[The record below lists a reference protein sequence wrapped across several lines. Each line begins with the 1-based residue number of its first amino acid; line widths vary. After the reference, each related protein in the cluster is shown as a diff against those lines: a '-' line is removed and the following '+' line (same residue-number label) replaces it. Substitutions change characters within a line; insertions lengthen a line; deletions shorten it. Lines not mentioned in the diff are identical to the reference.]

1 MMENTINST
10 SKNNNLFE
18 CKKCNFKCSK
28 RGDYNRHIKS
38 IKHNRENTTDI
49 KPKIHHSCN
58 CGKTYLYRAS
68 LHNHKKKCTYVE
80 GGNDDKDDKH
90 DKGDK
95 DGKDDYTK
103 LDMNMTFGEFMK
115 GKNSFDPELIATL
128 VKQTNDLYKELV
140 KMNNRSLLG
149 NTINNIQNNNLTLNM
164 FLNEQCKNAMN
175 FEDFIEKIKV
185 SREDIAHNAQVGF
198 VNGISKILINH
209 LDKMDLYQRPL
220 HCTDVK
226 RNTVYMRDNNEW
238 TKDKDTVQRKMGSSL
253 QKVSRECVGVLNDWK
268 KENPEYLDP
277 DSEFSQQCI
286 YMLMKSMVISGGED
300 AGRKILH
307 RLAQDIKISLH

>member
-1 MMENTINST
+1 
-10 SKNNNLFE
+10 
-18 CKKCNFKCSK
+18 
-28 RGDYNRHIKS
+28 
-38 IKHNRENTTDI
+38 
-49 KPKIHHSCN
+49 
-58 CGKTYLYRAS
+58 LY
-68 LHNHKKKCTYVE
+68 NHKKKCTHVE
-80 GGNDDKDDKH
+80 D

-95 DGKDDYTK
+95 GDKYGKDDYTK
-103 LDMNMTFGEFMK
+103 LDMTMTFGEFMK

-140 KMNNRSLLG
+140 KMNNRSLVPLG

-220 HCTDVK
+220 HCTDAK

-268 KENPEYLDP
+268 KENPDYLDP

-307 RLAQDIKISLH
+307 RLTQDIKISLH

>member
-1 MMENTINST
+1 MENTTDFT
-10 SKNNNLFE
+10 SKKLLFFE
-18 CKKCNFKCSK
+18 CKKCHFKCSK
-28 RGDYNRHIKS
+28 KGDYNRHLES
-38 IKHNRENTTDI
+38 IKHKKQNTTEI
-49 KPKIHHSCN
+49 QPKLHHSCK
-58 CGKTYLYRAS
+58 CGKIYLYRAS

-80 GGNDDKDDKH
+80 GGKDE
-90 DKGDK
+90 
-95 DGKDDYTK
+95 YAK

-128 VKQTNDLYKELV
+128 IKQTNDLHKELV

-185 SREDIAHNAQVGF
+185 SREDIAYNAQVGF

-209 LDKMDLYQRPL
+209 LDKMDLYERPL
-220 HCTDVK
+220 HCTDAK

-238 TKDKDTVQRKMGSSL
+238 TKDKEIVQRKMGSSL
-253 QKVSRECVGVLNDWK
+253 HKVSRECVGVLNDWK
-268 KENPEYLDP
+268 KENPDYLDP

-307 RLAQDIKISLH
+307 RLAQDVKISLH